1 MSASRSV
8 RSPPKTTYSDTRW
21 IRFAATSSRG
31 RYPVVSE
38 TTATPTAAQPTA
50 RRRELL
56 LATIDKDKVEARLRE
71 RADEIA
77 ERRRQIKAADEG
89 MQSGELADYDQHPAD
104 QGTET
109 FEQELDETTLM
120 ILEEEAR
127 QVAIAQQRLA
137 EGKYG
142 ICVDCGEEIPAARL
156 EAVPEAVRCIK
167 DQNIYE
173 AHLRRPRRAPPPPP
187 PGRAPRPPPPPP
199 PG

>member
-1 MSASRSV
+1 M
-8 RSPPKTTYSDTRW
+8 
-21 IRFAATSSRG
+21 
-31 RYPVVSE
+31 
-38 TTATPTAAQPTA
+38 
-50 RRRELL
+50 
-56 LATIDKDKVEARLRE
+56 ATIDKDKVEARLRE

-77 ERRRQIKAADEG
+77 ERRRQIKAAEDG

-167 DQNIYE
+167 DQERYE
-173 AHLRRPRRAPPPPP
+173 AQLKMRGGPPRDAF
-187 PGRAPRPPPPPP
+187 
-199 PG
+199 